1 MEQDI
6 AFLALIKKIELILG
20 IGGLVLGL
28 FLMLL
33 CGLWQWWRDRGTGI

>member
-6 AFLALIKKIELILG
+6 AFLAFTKKVELILG

-28 FLMLL
+28 FGMLL
-33 CGLWQWWRDRGTGI
+33 YGLWQWWRDRGTGI